1 MISIIV
7 PTYNERKNIEKLIPT
22 LSRALEGY
30 EHEVIVVDD
39 NSPDGTALAAEELSR
54 SYPVNVLKR
63 DGKHGLASAVV
74 LGFKHAK
81 GNILGVIDADMQ
93 HPPEY
98 LQEFALHVSNGS
110 DIAVGSRYVK
120 GGKLDGWSGFRSL
133 VSWGAVMISK
143 PLTGVKDPMS
153 GYFMLKRKVIEDV
166 SFNPMGYKIFLEILV
181 KGNYSKVKEIPYTF
195 RNREVGESKLKMDEY
210 INYLRLLYHLY
221 GFKLRNI
228 LESKGNEASRSEAAV
243 VSHESIDA
251 EVALTMPYPSRSRAA
266 KCND

>member
-1 MISIIV
+1 
-7 PTYNERKNIEKLIPT
+7 
-22 LSRALEGY
+22 
-30 EHEVIVVDD
+30 VVDD
-39 NSPDGTALAAEELSR
+39 NSPDDTALAAEKLSKT
-54 SYPVNVLKR
+54 YPVIVLKR

-120 GGKLDGWSGFRSL
+120 GGQLEGWSNFRSL

-181 KGNYSKVKEIPYTF
+181 KGNYNKVKEIPYTF
-195 RNREVGESKLKMDEY
+195 RNRESGESKLKMDEY

-221 GFKLRNI
+221 GFTLRTIIEN
-228 LESKGNEASRSEAAV
+228 KGNEAPRSEGARA
-243 VSHESIDA
+243 HHKSIGT
-251 EVALTMPYPSRSRAA
+251 EVALILPYPSRNKAA
-266 KCND
+266 EHKD